1 MSDLG
6 DFFSLIG
13 EQKKKKEEE
22 KKEIIGKTSLTDLFA
37 ELAEEKKKVQEQ
49 KRIEEE
55 KIQSQKR
62 IEEEKKKELIG
73 EITLDSLF
81 TSLSKQ
87 KKQEKEKLEKLQK
100 DVKAFEALIFSEPK
114 KKKKK
119 DDYEEL
125 KKEIG
130 SKEKPVKPAIEEE
143 KVEEIVEEL
152 VEEVVVEKPKEIDNT
167 VELLAKMIPEE
178 EIIKEEENDMVTLKR
193 EVDQLRKM
201 LYQTIRDVN
210 VQGGGG
216 EVRLEFMD
224 DVDRDSVKVDG
235 QVLAYQASTG
245 KFIGTTGGSGGGGA
259 VDLGPL
265 TNIAAASTTSI
276 TQGSILSFDVSTGQ
290 FIATTVV
297 SAGTTTL
304 AGYPITGDNP
314 QNNEVLTFNADASR
328 WEFDSPFTIV
338 DLSDGVQDGHQD
350 YGAFE

>member
-1 MSDLG
+1 MGDLG

-13 EQKKKKEEE
+13 EQKKKREEE

-37 ELAEEKKKVQEQ
+37 ELAEEKKKIQEQ

-81 TSLSKQ
+81 SSLSKQ
-87 KKQEKEKLEKLQK
+87 KKEEKEKLDKLQK
-100 DVKAFEALIFSEPK
+100 DVRAFEALIFSEPK
-114 KKKKK
+114 KKEIVEASTPIELP
-119 DDYEEL
+119 YEEV
-125 KKEIG
+125 E
-130 SKEKPVKPAIEEE
+130 IEEE
-143 KVEEIVEEL
+143 EEIIEEII
-152 VEEVVVEKPKEIDNT
+152 EEVVEKPKKVDNT

-178 EIIKEEENDMVTLKR
+178 EIIKEEEDEMVSLKR

-210 VQGGGG
+210 AQGGGG

-245 KFIGTTGGSGGGGA
+245 KFIGTTGGSGGA

-276 TQGSILSFDVSTGQ
+276 IQGSILSFDVSTGQ

-297 SAGTTTL
+297 SAATTNL
-304 AGYPITGDNP
+304 AGYPIIPGTP
-314 QNNEVLTFNADASR
+314 SNNEVLTFNADASR

-350 YGAFE
+350 YGTFE

>member
-1 MSDLG
+1 MGDLG
-6 DFFSLIG
+6 DFFSIIG
-13 EQKKKKEEE
+13 EQKKQKEEE
-22 KKEIIGKTSLTDLFA
+22 KKKIMGKASLTDLFA
-37 ELAEEKKKVQEQ
+37 ELAEEKKKIQEQ

-55 KIQSQKR
+55 RIQEQRR
-62 IEEEKKKELIG
+62 IEDEKKKELIG

-87 KKQEKEKLEKLQK
+87 KKEEKEKLDKLQK

-114 KKKKK
+114 KKEVVEASTPIQLP
-119 DDYEEL
+119 YEEV
-125 KKEIG
+125 E
-130 SKEKPVKPAIEEE
+130 IEEE
-143 KVEEIVEEL
+143 EETVEEIVEE
-152 VEEVVVEKPKEIDNT
+152 VVEKQNSVDET
-167 VELLAKMIPEE
+167 VEILSKMIPEE
-178 EIIKEEENDMVTLKR
+178 EIIKEEETEMVSLKR

-210 VQGGGG
+210 AQGGGG

-235 QVLAYQASTG
+235 QVLAYQSSTG
-245 KFIGTTGGSGGGGA
+245 KFIGTTGGGGA

-276 TQGSILSFDVSTGQ
+276 TQGSILSFDVLSGQ

-304 AGYPITGDNP
+304 AGYPITGNTP
-314 QNNEVLTFNADASR
+314 QNNEVLTFNADTSR
-328 WEFDSPFTIV
+328 WEFDSPFTII

>member
-1 MSDLG
+1 MGDLG

-37 ELAEEKKKVQEQ
+37 ELAEEKKKVQD
-49 KRIEEE
+49 
-55 KIQSQKR
+55 QKR

-81 TSLSKQ
+81 TSLSEQ
-87 KKQEKEKLEKLQK
+87 KKQEKEKLDKLQK

-114 KKKKK
+114 KKKKV
-119 DDYEEL
+119 DYEEL

-152 VEEVVVEKPKEIDNT
+152 VEEVVEKPKPKEIDTT

-216 EVRLEFMD
+216 EVRMEFLD
-224 DVDRDSVKVDG
+224 DIDRTSAKINGRVLQYDSAAG
-235 QVLAYQASTG
+235 IWTG
-245 KFIGTTGGSGGGGA
+245 GIGGGSGV

-265 TNIAAASTTSI
+265 TSIAAASTTSI

-304 AGYPITGDNP
+304 AGYPITGNTP

>member
-1 MSDLG
+1 MGDLG

-55 KIQSQKR
+55 K
-62 IEEEKKKELIG
+62 KKELIG

-81 TSLSKQ
+81 TSLSEQ
-87 KKQEKEKLEKLQK
+87 KKQEKEKLDKLQK

-114 KKKKK
+114 KKEVVEASTPIELP
-119 DDYEEL
+119 YEEV
-125 KKEIG
+125 EI
-130 SKEKPVKPAIEEE
+130 EEEEE
-143 KVEEIVEEL
+143 KVEEIVEE
-152 VEEVVVEKPKEIDNT
+152 VVEKPKDIDKT
-167 VELLAKMIPEE
+167 VELLSKMIPED

-235 QVLAYQASTG
+235 QVLAYQSSTG
-245 KFIGTTGGSGGGGA
+245 KFIGTTGGGGA

-276 TQGSILSFDVSTGQ
+276 IQGSILSFDVLSGQ

-304 AGYPITGDNP
+304 AGYPITGTTP